1 MEKIRI
7 TFNFNSDHKFLFCMF
22 IIVLTKD
29 VFKKVTSSTPLLYQS
44 TSKFLPVKEISV
56 NGETGPNVPM
66 IY

>member
-1 MEKIRI
+1 
-7 TFNFNSDHKFLFCMF
+7 MF